1 MSGLIQFHQEG
12 TNFSIHDEESV
23 ADWIRTVVG
32 RHHYSIQEINYIFVT
47 DQYLLEMN
55 QKHLQH
61 DTYTDIITF
70 PYTLPNSTLLIGD
83 IYISV
88 ERVTEN
94 AIKFNVSPVDEMHRV
109 MIHGILHLVGISDK
123 TPEERA
129 KMELEENI
137 ALSLR
142 MF

>member
-1 MSGLIQFHQEG
+1 MSGLIHFHREG
-12 TNFSIHDEESV
+12 TEPRIHDEESIS
-23 ADWIRTVVG
+23 DWIRMVVN
-32 RHHYSIQEINYIFVT
+32 RYNFSVQEINYIFVT
-47 DQYLLEMN
+47 DQYLLELN

-70 PYTLPNSTLLIGD
+70 PYTVAGSSEIIGD

-88 ERVTEN
+88 DRVNEN
-94 AIKFNVSPVDEMHRV
+94 AQKFKVSPIDEMHRV
-109 MIHGILHLVGISDK
+109 IIHGVLHLVGINDK
-123 TPEERA
+123 TPEERK